1 MILFVSGRTDI
12 VAFYTEWFM
21 KRVEEGFVMVRNPFN
36 PKLVSK
42 IDFNNVDMIMFCT
55 KNPLPIIPYLNKINK
70 PILFHVTLTP
80 YKEDIEPNVIDKTK
94 IIEGIKEIS
103 KIIGVNNVVVRYD
116 PILIN
121 TKYTIDYHKRAF
133 KRMCELLKGYVKT
146 IIVSF
151 LDNYKNVEKNYA
163 FIKPIPLTEE
173 MYKEIGESFSKI
185 AKDNGMVVQT
195 CFEEHNLVEYG
206 FVKGDCLSQDLALKM
221 TGKKNPIQKSRKGN
235 LCSCVQMVDIGAY
248 NTCKHLCKY
257 CYANYNES
265 DVLKNNKLHN
275 PSSPLLIGEL
285 QSDDIIKER
294 FK

>member
-1 MILFVSGRTDI
+1 MILFVSGRTDV

-70 PILFHVTLTP
+70 PMIFHVTLTP
-80 YKEDIEPNVIDKTK
+80 YKKDIEPNVIDKTK

-103 KIIGVNNVVVRYD
+103 QIIGINNIVVRYD

-121 TKYTIDYHKRAF
+121 TKYTIDYHKKAF
-133 KRMCELLKGYVKT
+133 KRMCELLNGYVKT

-173 MYKEIGESFSKI
+173 IYKEIGESFSKI

-195 CFEEHNLVEYG
+195 CFEKHNLVEYG
-206 FVKGDCLSQDLALKM
+206 FVEGDCLSQNLAFKI
-221 TGKKNPIQKSRKGN
+221 TGKKYPIQKLRKGK
-235 LCSCVQMVDIGAY
+235 LCNCVQIVDIGAY

-265 DVLKNNKLHN
+265 DVYKNNKLHN
-275 PSSPLLIGEL
+275 PNSPLLIGEL

-294 FK
+294 NN